1 MDKIGLESARSRT
14 VKTFDDAMAAL
25 DIVGL
30 PAIIRP
36 SFTLGGEGGGVA
48 YNRAEFEQIV
58 SDGLR
63 LSPVSEILIEN
74 SFWAGKSLKW
84 KWCVIAMIIVSSSVQ
99 LKM

>member
-36 SFTLGGEGGGVA
+36 SFTLGGEGAVLLITA
-48 YNRAEFEQIV
+48 LN
-58 SDGLR
+58 
-63 LSPVSEILIEN
+63 LS
-74 SFWAGKSLKW
+74 K
-84 KWCVIAMIIVSSSVQ
+84 SSVMACAFLLCQ
-99 LKM
+99 KF